1 MHYRRFSS
9 IWEER
14 SVRGRLHFIRGCVT
28 SCQDFQTD
36 DRTRCVTFSVFL
48 EVEAPAPV
56 RQENK
61 TLLNHDLSC
70 FFDPGS
76 IAVIGSFRES
86 FFGGYVIVKSLLK
99 AGYEGKIFPINP
111 AYKEVHGLKVYSSL
125 REVPEEVDL
134 AMVMINARS
143 VAEMVRQCAEK
154 GIRAMI
160 VVSDGFAERD
170 GEGARLQEALMEL
183 AAKEGIR
190 IIGPNTAG
198 VVNTANGFN
207 PCAYEAG
214 YYRIRKGPIA
224 IGAQTGM
231 TNPQAFPYP
240 NLRFGVSK
248 ICDFGNKGDVD
259 ECDLLEYLA
268 EDPDTGVISMYLES
282 IRDGQ
287 RLLRIAKNVTEIK
300 PVLVFKS
307 GRTQEG
313 ARASASHTGSLAV
326 DDKIFDSLC
335 RQTGILRLEEF
346 QDLFEIPKIF
356 ASRDLPKGGRLGI
369 VTFTGGIGVV
379 IIDEGAK
386 HGVSLT
392 TLGTE
397 TRQALEGIYQGLGNM
412 PVDIGPMMAAVKK
425 PFETYPEVLEAV
437 AADSNVDLLF
447 NVLWANPTD
456 SIVGSYLKAY
466 ERMKDRVRKPIA
478 TWIYGPNLGVAAD
491 LAERVEEM
499 GFPVFSSPEK
509 GIRALGLAW
518 AYAQHKAH
526 VARDE

>member
-1 MHYRRFSS
+1 MQHESR
-9 IWEER
+9 
-14 SVRGRLHFIRGCVT
+14 
-28 SCQDFQTD
+28 
-36 DRTRCVTFSVFL
+36 
-48 EVEAPAPV
+48 AP
-56 RQENK
+56 
-61 TLLNHDLSC
+61 LNHGLSC
-70 FFDPGS
+70 FFDPRS

-99 AGYEGKIFPINP
+99 AGYKGKIFPINP
-111 AYKEVHGLKVYSSL
+111 AYKEVHGLKVYPSL
-125 REVPEEVDL
+125 RDVPEEVDL

-143 VAEMVRQCAEK
+143 VADMVRQCADK
-154 GIRAMI
+154 GITAMI

-170 GEGARLQEALMEL
+170 GEGARLQEALIEL

-198 VVNTANGFN
+198 IVNTANGLN

-214 YYRIRKGPIA
+214 YYRVRKGPIA
-224 IGAQTGM
+224 IGSQTGM

-268 EDPDTGVISMYLES
+268 GDPDTGVISMYLES

-287 RLLRIAKNVTEIK
+287 RLLRIAKNVTKIK
-300 PVLVFKS
+300 PVLIFKS

-313 ARASASHTGSLAV
+313 VRASASHTGSLAV

-369 VTFTGGIGVV
+369 VTVTGGIGVV

-386 HGVSLT
+386 YGVSLT
-392 TLGTE
+392 TLRAE

-412 PVDIGPMMAAVKK
+412 PVDIGPMMAAVKN
-425 PFETYPEVLEAV
+425 PFEIYPGVLEAV
-437 AADSNVDLLF
+437 AADSNVDMLF
-447 NVLWANPTD
+447 NVLWANPTGI
-456 SIVGSYLKAY
+456 IVSSYLDAY
-466 ERMKDRVRKPIA
+466 QRIKDRVRKPIA
-478 TWIYGPNLGVAAD
+478 TWIYGPNLEAAAD
-491 LAERVEEM
+491 LAHRVEEM
-499 GFPVFSSPEK
+499 GFPVFYSPEK
-509 GIRALGLAW
+509 SIRALGLAW
-518 AYAQHKAH
+518 AYAQHKADGS
-526 VARDE
+526 RRE